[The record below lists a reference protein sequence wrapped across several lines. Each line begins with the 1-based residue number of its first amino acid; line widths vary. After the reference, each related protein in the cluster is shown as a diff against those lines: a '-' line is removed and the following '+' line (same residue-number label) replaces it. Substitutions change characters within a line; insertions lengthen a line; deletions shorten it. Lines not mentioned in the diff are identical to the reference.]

1 MIIYYV
7 PCKDNKEAKK
17 IAKELINQKLIACAN
32 ILPSESIY
40 VWEGKIKEEKESILI
55 IKTLDRWEEEVKETI
70 KKLHSYDLPAII
82 KLTGRVNEEYLSW
95 MESVVE

>member
-17 IAKELINQKLIACAN
+17 IAKELLKQKLIACAN
-32 ILPSESIY
+32 ITPSESIY
-40 VWEGKIKEEKESILI
+40 IWEGKIKEEKESILI

-70 KKLHSYDLPAII
+70 KKIHSYDLPAII
-82 KLTGRVNEEYLSW
+82 KITGRANEEYLSW